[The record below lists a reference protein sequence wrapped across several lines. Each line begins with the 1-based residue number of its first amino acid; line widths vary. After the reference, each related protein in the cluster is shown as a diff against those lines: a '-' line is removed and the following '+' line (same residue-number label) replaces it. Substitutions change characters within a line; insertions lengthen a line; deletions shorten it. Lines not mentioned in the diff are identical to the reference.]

1 MIKNFK
7 EFWQYVLNSIL
18 PTMLISGMVIG
29 IIVCV
34 EDKCYG
40 VAGFLIFMLSFILS
54 FICVLFASKINR
66 LREQFHSLKD
76 SHKNIVWEINKIMIR
91 ELEKKY
97 PGEE

>member
-29 IIVCV
+29 IIDCV

-40 VAGFLIFMLSFILS
+40 VAGFLIFMLSFMLS
-54 FICVLFASKINR
+54 FICIVFASKINS
-66 LREQFHSLKD
+66 LREQFHNLKD
-76 SHKNIVWEINKIMIR
+76 SHKNIDLEFDKMIR
-91 ELEKKY
+91 EFEKKY
-97 PGEE
+97 PWEE

>member
-1 MIKNFK
+1 MDA
-7 EFWQYVLNSIL
+7 VLNSIL

-29 IIVCV
+29 IIDCV
-34 EDKCYG
+34 EDKCY
-40 VAGFLIFMLSFILS
+40 VIAGFLIFMLSFMFS
-54 FICVLFASKINR
+54 FICVVFASKINR

-76 SHKNIVWEINKIMIR
+76 SHKNIDLEVDKMIR